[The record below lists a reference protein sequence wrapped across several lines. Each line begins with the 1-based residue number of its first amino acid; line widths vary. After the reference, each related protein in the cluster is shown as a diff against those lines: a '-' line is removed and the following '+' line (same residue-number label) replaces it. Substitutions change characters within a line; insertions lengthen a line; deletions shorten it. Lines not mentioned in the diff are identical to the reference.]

1 MKEKKKVSLKA
12 IKIGLLGDSQ
22 VGKTAI
28 CRAFLKNDFDPDILS
43 TIGNIKMET
52 KYQLKN
58 GETIKLILWDSAGQE
73 RFRSVAMSTLKAV
86 KGIILVFDMILE
98 ESFKSV
104 STWIKQIDENLNN
117 PYLILFGNK
126 IDIDK
131 SEWKVN
137 QEEIKKFVEEKKM
150 PYFETSAK
158 DNKGIKEGFDY
169 LINEVYEKIHEQKE
183 EEKNIVIQKEDE
195 NIEKKEEI
203 EEKKSGCFGWMK
215 KKKKSNQGSIS
226 KDDKNN
232 DIDLTLFF
240 Q

>member
-1 MKEKKKVSLKA
+1 MSITKSKDYDY
-12 IKIGLLGDSQ
+12 IFKIVLIGDTC
-22 VGKTAI
+22 VGKSCI
-28 CRAFLKNDFDPDILS
+28 LVRFSDDIFNDS
-43 TIGNIKMET
+43 YVTTIGVDFRFKTMVVNNKVAKI
-52 KYQLKN
+52 Q
-58 GETIKLILWDSAGQE
+58 IWDSAGQE

-86 KGIILVFDMILE
+86 KGIILVFDMTFE

-158 DNKGIKEGFDY
+158 DNQGIKEGFDY
-169 LINEVYEKIHEQKE
+169 LINEVYEKINEQKE
-183 EEKNIVIQKEDE
+183 EEKNIDLILFSI
-195 NIEKKEEI
+195 NI
-203 EEKKSGCFGWMK
+203 
-215 KKKKSNQGSIS
+215 
-226 KDDKNN
+226 
-232 DIDLTLFF
+232 
-240 Q
+240 